1 LESGVELRYIQ
12 ENLGHKN
19 SKTAEVYIHY
29 IPELE
34 RYTNLLGYEQVQVRR
49 KNCQTIYVKQV
60 AEYLQVNERT
70 IYKLAQ
76 VGKIPC
82 FKVAGTWRFWK
93 REIDEWTRN
102 RSTKLEKEDDK

>member
-1 LESGVELRYIQ
+1 MEEKAL
-12 ENLGHKN
+12 
-19 SKTAEVYIHY
+19 T
-29 IPELE
+29 
-34 RYTNLLGYEQVQVRR
+34 
-49 KNCQTIYVKQV
+49 VKQV

-76 VGKIPC
+76 TGKIPC

-102 RSTKLEKEDDK
+102 KSTRLENKENG

>member
-1 LESGVELRYIQ
+1 MDEKAL
-12 ENLGHKN
+12 
-19 SKTAEVYIHY
+19 T
-29 IPELE
+29 
-34 RYTNLLGYEQVQVRR
+34 
-49 KNCQTIYVKQV
+49 VKQV

-76 VGKIPC
+76 AGNIPC

-102 RSTKLEKEDDK
+102 RSTKLEY

>member
-1 LESGVELRYIQ
+1 MKEKAL
-12 ENLGHKN
+12 
-19 SKTAEVYIHY
+19 T
-29 IPELE
+29 
-34 RYTNLLGYEQVQVRR
+34 
-49 KNCQTIYVKQV
+49 VKQV

-76 VGKIPC
+76 AGKIPC

-102 RSTKLEKEDDK
+102 RSTKLPACAVHADRENEENG

>member
-1 LESGVELRYIQ
+1 MKEKAL
-12 ENLGHKN
+12 
-19 SKTAEVYIHY
+19 T
-29 IPELE
+29 
-34 RYTNLLGYEQVQVRR
+34 
-49 KNCQTIYVKQV
+49 VKQV

-76 VGKIPC
+76 SGKIPC

-102 RSTKLEKEDDK
+102 KSTKLKNGDDNK

>member
-1 LESGVELRYIQ
+1 MKEKAL
-12 ENLGHKN
+12 
-19 SKTAEVYIHY
+19 T
-29 IPELE
+29 
-34 RYTNLLGYEQVQVRR
+34 
-49 KNCQTIYVKQV
+49 VKQV

-76 VGKIPC
+76 AGKIPC

-102 RSTKLEKEDDK
+102 SYLRTNTHRQKSTKFEKKDDK

>member
-1 LESGVELRYIQ
+1 MKEKAL
-12 ENLGHKN
+12 
-19 SKTAEVYIHY
+19 T
-29 IPELE
+29 
-34 RYTNLLGYEQVQVRR
+34 
-49 KNCQTIYVKQV
+49 VKQV
-60 AEYLQVNERT
+60 AKYLQVNERT

-102 RSTKLEKEDDK
+102 RSTKLENKEKNG